1 MAATKDV
8 VTKETCADVGYD
20 FFSLHYQ
27 NTHELGFIKSNH
39 RKSKFTLSQKSLL
52 MVKFDVFLKPRYW
65 MGNTGDGARFTVI
78 DTPGFG
84 DRLIEEE
91 KTIESLVQV

>member
-1 MAATKDV
+1 MK
-8 VTKETCADVGYD
+8 
-20 FFSLHYQ
+20 L
-27 NTHELGFIKSNH
+27 
-39 RKSKFTLSQKSLL
+39 
-52 MVKFDVFLKPRYW
+52 RYW

>member
-1 MAATKDV
+1 
-8 VTKETCADVGYD
+8 
-20 FFSLHYQ
+20 
-27 NTHELGFIKSNH
+27 
-39 RKSKFTLSQKSLL
+39 
-52 MVKFDVFLKPRYW
+52 

-91 KTIESLVQV
+91 KRIESLVQVLIGPQLYHSIIPFNYITQLLHQLKGHIPKNI

>member
-1 MAATKDV
+1 
-8 VTKETCADVGYD
+8 
-20 FFSLHYQ
+20 
-27 NTHELGFIKSNH
+27 
-39 RKSKFTLSQKSLL
+39 
-52 MVKFDVFLKPRYW
+52 

-91 KTIESLVQV
+91 KTIESLVQVPVPVLISRSL

>member
-1 MAATKDV
+1 
-8 VTKETCADVGYD
+8 
-20 FFSLHYQ
+20 
-27 NTHELGFIKSNH
+27 
-39 RKSKFTLSQKSLL
+39 
-52 MVKFDVFLKPRYW
+52 

-91 KTIESLVQV
+91 KTIESLVQVPIPVLISRSL

>member
-1 MAATKDV
+1 
-8 VTKETCADVGYD
+8 
-20 FFSLHYQ
+20 
-27 NTHELGFIKSNH
+27 
-39 RKSKFTLSQKSLL
+39 
-52 MVKFDVFLKPRYW
+52 

-91 KTIESLVQV
+91 KTIESLVQVLIVPQLYHSIIAPFR

>member
-1 MAATKDV
+1 
-8 VTKETCADVGYD
+8 
-20 FFSLHYQ
+20 
-27 NTHELGFIKSNH
+27 
-39 RKSKFTLSQKSLL
+39 